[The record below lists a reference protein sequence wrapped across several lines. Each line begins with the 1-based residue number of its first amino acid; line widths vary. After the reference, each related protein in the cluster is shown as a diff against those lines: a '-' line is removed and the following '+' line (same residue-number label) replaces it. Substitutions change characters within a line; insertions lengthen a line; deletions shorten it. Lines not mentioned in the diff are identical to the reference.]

1 MAEETMQEVQIKNEK
16 SGKITFNNDVIATI
30 AGLSTVEVDGV
41 AGMSGG
47 FTSGVAELLG
57 RKNMTKGVKVEVGT
71 EECAVDLN
79 IIVHYGAKIPE
90 VCENIYQEVKK
101 GIETMTGLR
110 VVEVNIHVQGVQIEK
125 KTVTP
130 AEPVAEPTPRVRY
143 RQTAAPFGELLFVY
157 RADRP

>member
-79 IIVHYGAKIPE
+79 IIVRYGAKIPE

-125 KTVTP
+125 KAETP
-130 AEPVAEPTPRVRY
+130 AEPMSEPTPRVR
-143 RQTAAPFGELLFVY
+143 
-157 RADRP
+157 

>member
-16 SGKITFNNDVIATI
+16 SGKITFNNDVISTI

-79 IIVHYGAKIPE
+79 IIVRYGAKIPE

-125 KTVTP
+125 KAETP
-130 AEPVAEPTPRVRY
+130 AEPVSEPTPRVR
-143 RQTAAPFGELLFVY
+143 
-157 RADRP
+157 

>member
-1 MAEETMQEVQIKNEK
+1 MAEETVQEVQIKSEK

-30 AGLSTVEVDGV
+30 AGLSTMEVEGV

-79 IIVHYGAKIPE
+79 IIIKYGAKIPE
-90 VCENIYQEVKK
+90 VCEGIHREVKK
-101 GIETMTGLR
+101 GIETMTGLK

-125 KTVTP
+125 KEETP
-130 AEPVAEPTPRVRY
+130 AETAPEQAPRVR
-143 RQTAAPFGELLFVY
+143 
-157 RADRP
+157 

>member
-79 IIVHYGAKIPE
+79 IIVRYGSKIPE

-125 KTVTP
+125 KAESP
-130 AEPVAEPTPRVRY
+130 AEPVSEPTPRVR
-143 RQTAAPFGELLFVY
+143 
-157 RADRP
+157 